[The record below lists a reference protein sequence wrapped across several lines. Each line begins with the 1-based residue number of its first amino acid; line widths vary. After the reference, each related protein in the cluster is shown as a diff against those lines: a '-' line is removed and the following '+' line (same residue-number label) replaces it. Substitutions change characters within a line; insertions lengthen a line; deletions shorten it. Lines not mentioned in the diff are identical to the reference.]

1 MAIPPPEQ
9 LNSPLVGLGK
19 YGYGWAYQTTPNQY
33 FQSYMLSFLSY
44 YLYENIGCFFPEVL
58 SKHPGIILD
67 KSILAY
73 NLWTRIFPDMVFV
86 QENREPQSLS
96 F

>member
-58 SKHPGIILD
+58 SKHPGIFLD

-86 QENREPQSLS
+86 QENREP
-96 F
+96 